1 MFHIPSRRAKAF
13 VYYTNLRYQTARA
26 DLANAPVPATSPRVL
41 AWAQANQSAYDWIIA
56 NCDSNEFA
64 GSLHASLHKWGS
76 LTTNQLFA
84 VQKCIA
90 RATILQSKAENAPTV
105 SLDAVEVA
113 FGKAKDAGIAR
124 PKLRLGDF
132 TFSPAPLTGKNPNA
146 IYVKHANGEYLGKVV
161 GGRLFTVAAVSP
173 ELEQDIVAVAAD
185 PLNAA
190 IAYGKRYGKC
200 SVCARTLTDEDSINR
215 GIGPVCAERFGW

>member
-76 LTTNQLFA
+76 LTERQLTA
-84 VQKCIA
+84 VHGAIA
-90 RATILQSKAENAPTV
+90 RAQIAKTKAENAPSV
-105 SLDAVEVA
+105 SLEPVEVA
-113 FGKAKDAGIAR
+113 FRKAQDAGIAR
-124 PKLRLGDF
+124 PKLRLGEF
-132 TFSPAPLTGKNPNA
+132 TFSPAPANGKNPNA
-146 IYVKHANGEYLGKVV
+146 IYVKGADGTYLGKVA
-161 GGRLFTVAAVSP
+161 GGRLFTVASVSP
-173 ELEQDIVAVAAD
+173 AVEQDIVAVASD
-185 PLNAA
+185 PLNSA